1 MDSSQTAPMPREK
14 DEPVS
19 SKSGKI
25 TLKQIIEKAHDKN
38 NRKMHDILG
47 GGTAADVLL
56 WRDTISSLTVIF
68 VATELWFICSSIELL
83 TFAKVLIGINVFLVC
98 QYLVTSLVVLYYIP
112 KIYKFLHHQMKATVY
127 IFTRKLIAFE
137 LGGWYPFGTANKLIE
152 LLFPTLDT
160 NVDRLGKL
168 LTQIKQHKEDAGGID
183 WVLNPLKDYIVGL
196 IEKSDDWFKEMLN
209 HLCKIVD
216 LLSKL
221 KEAIFNSG
229 EDQPDSLKE
238 VIIFL
243 IDTSIDWGKLLLFNW
258 EFRTTIAKETAQ
270 MLITIS
276 SHPTLDDHDH
286 RQEDKQHP
294 MKWAIA
300 YLEWLAISTLFFG
313 PATVL
318 YMGYICIAIVPAL
331 LNYWMECDSGSHD
344 KSV

>member
-1 MDSSQTAPMPREK
+1 MDSTQTAPMSKEK

-38 NRKMHDILG
+38 NRKMYDILG

-68 VATELWFICSSIELL
+68 VATELWFICSSIELP
-83 TFAKVLIGINVFLVC
+83 TFAKVLIGIDVFLLC
-98 QYLVTSLVVLYYIP
+98 QYLVTSLVLLYYIP
-112 KIYKFLHHQMKATVY
+112 KIYKFLYHQMEATVD
-127 IFTRKLIAFE
+127 IFTKKLIAFE

-168 LTQIKQHKEDAGGID
+168 LTQIKQHKVDVIGID
-183 WVLNPLKDYIVGL
+183 PLKDYIVGL
-196 IEKSDDWFKEMLN
+196 IEKSGDWFKEMLN

-221 KEAIFNSG
+221 KEAIFSSG

-238 VIIFL
+238 VVIFL

-286 RQEDKQHP
+286 SKEDKQHP

-300 YLEWLAISTLFFG
+300 YLEWLAISTLFFS

-318 YMGYICIAIVPAL
+318 YMGYICIATVPAL
-331 LNYWMECDSGSHD
+331 LNYWMGCDSGSHD